1 MSWADAARLGR
12 LEPFEEQGVPVLAR
26 IAVVFA
32 LCFSTAAFAQIRI
45 GLMVSATGPTSA
57 IGIPQ
62 KNTGD
67 ILPKKIGDV
76 AVEYISLEDGGDT
89 TRAVQNIK
97 KLVQENNIDA
107 LIGPSTTPN
116 ALAILDVIAEAKV
129 PMMATVGT
137 SAVVEPIDAKKRWVF
152 KTTQND
158 DLIAAALLKH
168 MARNNVK
175 SVAFIGFSDPYGE
188 HWYKVF
194 GTLADKAGIRII
206 ASERYARADQSVM
219 GQPLKLL
226 A

>member
-1 MSWADAARLGR
+1 PFAPGVDIVRSRL
-12 LEPFEEQGVPVLAR
+12 VL
-26 IAVVFA
+26 
-32 LCFSTAAFAQIRI
+32 AAFATFVLSAPAVAQIKI

-129 PMMATVGT
+129 PMIATVGT
-137 SAVVEPIDAKKRWVF
+137 SAVVEPID
-152 KTTQND
+152 
-158 DLIAAALLKH
+158 
-168 MARNNVK
+168 
-175 SVAFIGFSDPYGE
+175 
-188 HWYKVF
+188 
-194 GTLADKAGIRII
+194 
-206 ASERYARADQSVM
+206 
-219 GQPLKLL
+219 
-226 A
+226 